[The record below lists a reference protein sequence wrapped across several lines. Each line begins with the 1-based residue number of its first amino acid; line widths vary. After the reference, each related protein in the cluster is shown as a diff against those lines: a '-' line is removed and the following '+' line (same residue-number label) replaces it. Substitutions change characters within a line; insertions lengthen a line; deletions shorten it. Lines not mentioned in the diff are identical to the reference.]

1 MSSNFTCF
9 IITRKGIGIM
19 ERLSHSCWL
28 YFILSFVMVGIAL
41 SGLTNMTPWVDEV
54 MFTDTPMH
62 YVKGTGWTTHAW
74 YSVAYQDPFL
84 LYPPLYSMVMI
95 LWMNIFG
102 TTLIACRSLNLIVMM
117 SIGWGFI
124 RICKELGLKMTMTQ
138 VVLLVVLLWRTDDVI
153 YMYSNGR
160 PDLLGAAILVFIVG
174 EMIRQRPVPVILL
187 SVLLFASGI
196 QTVVYLFIILLLALL
211 LLKDYREEIKKHF
224 VLSALGTFLGFLL
237 VCAFMAYHG
246 HLIAFV
252 VNALSYSTSLMKM
265 AMITLPVIGDLMG
278 FDTAFYMG
286 KIAENIADVPLYSRI
301 LEIYT
306 HLAYVSLVGVALF
319 AFFSVYRKRK
329 GWLVYSTMVFLFAI
343 VLSIPLLMNLA
354 GRFPTYYY
362 WMAYLPLFL
371 LVVIL
376 VGLTKCR
383 RCHCIIGLV
392 VLFLVIQGCVGSSRR
407 QNYSEIERFMARCTI
422 LRNKSVV
429 APFSVFYE
437 MEQQGCDTYYLG
449 VYPPR
454 YLPHD
459 IDYVILP
466 QRDSD
471 YGANRLYDYYDSIN
485 RSDSLQTVMVAESK
499 AVGLKVFKIL
509 RR

>member
-1 MSSNFTCF
+1 
-9 IITRKGIGIM
+9 M
-19 ERLSHSCWL
+19 ERLSHSNVF
-28 YFILSFVMVGIAL
+28 YFILSFVMMVIAYF
-41 SGLTNMTPWVDEV
+41 GLTNMTPWVDEV

-62 YVKGTGWTTHAW
+62 YVKGMGWTTHAW
-74 YSVAYQDPFL
+74 YSVARQDPFL
-84 LYPPLYSMVMI
+84 LYPPLYSMVMV

-102 TTLIACRSLNLIVMM
+102 TTLVACRSLNLIVMM
-117 SIGWGFI
+117 SIGWGLI

-138 VVLLVVLLWRTDDVI
+138 VILLVVLLWRTDDMI

-174 EMIRQRPVPVILL
+174 EIIRQRPAPVILL
-187 SVLLFASGI
+187 SALLFASGI
-196 QTVVYLFIILLLALL
+196 QTVVYLFILLLLALL

-252 VNALSYSTSLMKM
+252 VNALSYSTSLMKL
-265 AMITLPVIGDLMG
+265 AMISLPVLGDYLG
-278 FDTAFYMG
+278 LDTALYME
-286 KIAENIADVPLYSRI
+286 KIAENTTDVPLYSRI

-306 HLAYVSLVGVALF
+306 HLAYVSLIGVVLF
-319 AFFSVYRKRK
+319 VFFSIHRKQE
-329 GWLVYSTMVFLFAI
+329 GNTIYSTMIFLFAV

-371 LVVIL
+371 VVIIL
-376 VGLTKCR
+376 TGLTKNQR
-383 RCHCIIGLV
+383 THLIIGLV
-392 VLFLVIQGCVGSSRR
+392 TLFIILQGCVGSNRR
-407 QNYSEIERFMARCTI
+407 QNYSEIERFMGRCTM

-437 MEQQGCDTYYLG
+437 IERLGCDTYYLG

-485 RSDSLQTVMVAESK
+485 KSDSLQTVMVAENK